1 MLRWNIDMD
10 SFKTKL
16 ILIAIVVLIH
26 PDDNFAGKYE
36 HINLLIYVITF
47 IKIINR
53 DCVII
58 IFPISY

>member
-1 MLRWNIDMD
+1 MD

-16 ILIAIVVLIH
+16 ILIAIVVLIN